1 MARMIGAEMF
11 FETLIH
17 EGIDVVFGLPGG
29 YVLKVYDVMP
39 KYSDRIR
46 HVLARHEQA
55 ATHMADGYARAS
67 GKPGVVLCTSG
78 PAATNTVTGIAT
90 AQMDSSPVVV
100 FTGQVPL
107 PYLGS
112 DAFQEADHI
121 GITRPCTKHNYLVRR
136 TKDLPRAIKE
146 AFYIAGTGR
155 PSPVLV
161 DMPKDVLIG
170 EDEFVIPKEI
180 NLRGYKPPKK
190 GHPGQIKR
198 AVDMILAAKRP
209 LIFGGGGLL
218 WSGASEELGELVHRL
233 QIPVTLT
240 LMGLGAFPADDPLF
254 ISMLGMHGSYAANMA
269 VHDCDLVISIGA
281 RFDDRATGGNFEK
294 FAPNAK
300 IIHIDIDPAT
310 IDKNI
315 VVHCPIVGDAKEV
328 LKQMLEMIPAKVK
341 TNRKEWMG
349 QIKEWEKKHPLAYK
363 QEGDKIL
370 TTYVIDTLS
379 KITDG
384 EAIIVSD
391 VGQHQMWVAQW
402 YRFKY
407 PRTWITSGGLGTMGF
422 GFPAAMG
429 AKFARP
435 DKMVVCVCGDG
446 SFQMNMQELATAVEN
461 KMDIKIILLNNGHH
475 GMVRQWQTMFYNG
488 NYSASKFDVLPDF
501 VKLAESFGAIGLKAR
516 RPEDLEATLRE
527 GLSTEGVVL
536 MEIFV
541 DCEELVYPMIAP
553 GGAMNEMIL
562 GPEGVHLENMAEAA
576 DMA

>member
-1 MARMIGAEMF
+1 MARMIGADMF

-17 EGIDVVFGLPGG
+17 EGIDVVFGIPGG

-39 KYSDRIR
+39 KYKDKIK
-46 HVLARHEQA
+46 HVLARHEQG

-90 AQMDSSPVVV
+90 AQMDSSPIVV

-136 TKDLPRAIKE
+136 ARDLPAAMKE

-161 DMPKDVLIG
+161 DMPKDVIIG
-170 EDEFVIPKEI
+170 EDELVIPAKVS
-180 NLRGYKPPKK
+180 LRGYKPVKK
-190 GHPGQIKR
+190 GNIEQIKK
-198 AVDMILAAKRP
+198 AVDMILKAKRP
-209 LIFGGGGLL
+209 LIFGGGGIICAE
-218 WSGASEELGELVHRL
+218 ASEELKKFAHRL
-233 QIPVTLT
+233 EIPVTST
-240 LMGLGAFPADDPLF
+240 LMGLGSYPADDPLF

-269 VHDCDLVISIGA
+269 VHESDLVISIGA

-294 FAPNAK
+294 FAPHAE
-300 IIHIDIDPAT
+300 IIHIDIDPST

-315 VVHCPIVGDAKEV
+315 VVHCPIIGDAKTV
-328 LKQMLEMIPAKVK
+328 LKQMLELLPPQIKK
-341 TNRKEWMG
+341 NRKKWLA
-349 QIKEWEKKHPLAYK
+349 QIKKWEREHPISYD
-363 QEGDKIL
+363 QNGDKIL

-379 KITDG
+379 NLTKG

-391 VGQHQMWVAQW
+391 VGQHQMWVAQF
-402 YRFKY
+402 YKFKY
-407 PRTWITSGGLGTMGF
+407 PRTHITSGGLGTMGF
-422 GFPAAMG
+422 GFPAAIG
-429 AKFARP
+429 AKFACP
-435 DKMVVCVCGDG
+435 DKQVICVCGDG

-461 KMDIKIILLNNGHH
+461 QMDLKIILMNNRHH
-475 GMVRQWQTMFYNG
+475 GMVRQWQTMFFDG
-488 NYSASKFDVLPDF
+488 NYSASYFKVLPDF
-501 VKLAESFGAIGLKAR
+501 VKLAESFGARGLRAQ
-516 RPEDLEATLRE
+516 RPEDVESTLRE

-536 MEIFV
+536 MEIMV

-562 GPEGVHLENMAEAA
+562 GASDVA
-576 DMA
+576 

>member
-46 HVLARHEQA
+46 HVLARHEQG

-170 EDEFVIPKEI
+170 EDEFVIPGEI

-209 LIFGGGGLL
+209 LIFGGGGLI
-218 WSGASEELGELVHRL
+218 WSGATEELKELTHRL

-240 LMGLGAFPADDPLF
+240 LMGLGAYPADDPLF

-269 VHDCDLVISIGA
+269 VHECDLVISIGA
-281 RFDDRATGGNFEK
+281 RFDDRATGGNFAK

-300 IIHIDIDPAT
+300 IIHVDIDPAT

-328 LKQMLEMIPAKVK
+328 LKQMLEMLPAKVK
-341 TNRKEWMG
+341 TNRKEWTG
-349 QIKEWEKKHPLAYK
+349 QIKDWQKQHPLTYN
-363 QEGDKIL
+363 QNGDKIL
-370 TTYVIDTLS
+370 TSYVIDTLS

-384 EAIIVSD
+384 EAVIVSD

-407 PRTWITSGGLGTMGF
+407 PRTHITSGGLGTMGF

-435 DKMVVCVCGDG
+435 DKMVISVCGDG

-461 KMDIKIILLNNGHH
+461 NMDIKIVLLNNGHH
-475 GMVRQWQTMFYNG
+475 GMVRQWQTMFFNG

-501 VKLAESFGAIGLKAR
+501 VKLAESFGAKGLKAK
-516 RPEDLEATLRE
+516 RPEDLEATLKE

-562 GPEGVHLENMAEAA
+562 GPGTHLENMADVA